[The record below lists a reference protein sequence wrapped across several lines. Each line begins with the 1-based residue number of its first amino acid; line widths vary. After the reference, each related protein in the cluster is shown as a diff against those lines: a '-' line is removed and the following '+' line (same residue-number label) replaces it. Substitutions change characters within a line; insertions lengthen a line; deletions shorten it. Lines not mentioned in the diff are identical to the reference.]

1 MGVATHIKSPL
12 GIAFAVAA
20 SILFLFWRGTPGRLN
35 GRDGLPGFLLMLLVI
50 AAWLGMLYLEGH
62 QDYLRDM
69 LGTQLAGRVLEGG
82 HHAEPWWYY
91 LAAIPIIWAPWVL
104 IILFVNWFAALRGI
118 PAAWKSRRENGGSS
132 WLWIWFFSGAAMLSC
147 VQAKMAVYAL
157 PLLAPLAVLTGRS
170 LLRLTPGRS
179 RCFFSL
185 VSTLLALLGLAL
197 VLVDVFPLLRPYIGG
212 FLPPVPAMI
221 DPWLNA
227 LDGTMYMG
235 GILVL
240 LAVVPVVAV
249 PLYFITRKS
258 VPMYMSVQKSGDKM
272 VRSVQ
277 EDITGIRVIKALS
290 KTEYENKKF
299 EGVAGDLA
307 SAEFGAQRIMSLTNP
322 LTSLILNL
330 GLVGVIVTGAFLSSE
345 PGDITGFLTY
355 FTIVLNAMLGI
366 SNIFVILSRGMA
378 SASRIESV
386 LDLDETELVEE
397 LPAGDENCAVEFRD
411 VSFSYNGKED
421 NLSAVSFRLGRGQ
434 SLGIIGATGSGKT
447 TIINLL
453 MRFYDVSGGAVYV
466 DGRDVRS
473 VPADD
478 LRVKFGVVF
487 QSDFLMAAS
496 VRENIDY
503 DRGLSDDEIWRA
515 AECAQAKEFID
526 GLEGGLDY
534 DLAQKAGNLSG
545 GQKQRLLIAR
555 ALAANPEI
563 IVLDDSS
570 SALDY
575 ATDAKLRAA
584 LAREYASSAKVIVA
598 QRVSSVKN
606 CDLILVMDDGK
617 ISGKGTHE
625 ELIESCAEYRA
636 IAETQ
641 MGVAE

>member
-1 MGVATHIKSPL
+1 MKKT
-12 GIAFAVAA
+12 
-20 SILFLFWRGTPGRLN
+20 
-35 GRDGLPGFLLMLLVI
+35 
-50 AAWLGMLYLEGH
+50 
-62 QDYLRDM
+62 
-69 LGTQLAGRVLEGG
+69 LAYIRPYGG
-82 HHAEPWWYY
+82 KTA
-91 LAAIPIIWAPWVL
+91 
-104 IILFVNWFAALRGI
+104 
-118 PAAWKSRRENGGSS
+118 
-132 WLWIWFFSGAAMLSC
+132 
-147 VQAKMAVYAL
+147 
-157 PLLAPLAVLTGRS
+157 
-170 LLRLTPGRS
+170 
-179 RCFFSL
+179 
-185 VSTLLALLGLAL
+185 LAL
-197 VLVDVFPLLRPYIGG
+197 VTKFLGSVAELVLPYVLSHIIDDLIPLKDAAAIY
-212 FLPPVPAMI
+212 A
-221 DPWLNA
+221 
-227 LDGTMYMG
+227 MG
-235 GILVL
+235 GVMLFFALVALGGNIWANRLSAQVSGAMTHDIRYDLFRKTCYLKCGQVDSVTMPSLISRLTSDTYYVNRMVARTMRMGVRAPILLLGGLLFCFLLDVKLALVL
-240 LAVVPVVAV
+240 LAVVPFVGAAI
-249 PLYFITRKS
+249 FMITRKS
-258 VPMYMSVQKSGDKM
+258 VPMYMKVQKSGDNM
-272 VRSVQ
+272 VRTMQ

-290 KTEYENKKF
+290 KTEYESQRF
-299 EGVAGDLA
+299 ADVANNLA
-307 SAEFGAQRIMSLTNP
+307 STEFKAQRTMSLTNP
-322 LTSLILNL
+322 LTTLILNL
-330 GLVGVIVTGAFLSSE
+330 GLVCVIIAGAFLSGE
-345 PGDITGFLTY
+345 PGVITGFLTY

-378 SASRIESV
+378 SASRIERV

>member
-1 MGVATHIKSPL
+1 MKKT
-12 GIAFAVAA
+12 
-20 SILFLFWRGTPGRLN
+20 
-35 GRDGLPGFLLMLLVI
+35 
-50 AAWLGMLYLEGH
+50 
-62 QDYLRDM
+62 
-69 LGTQLAGRVLEGG
+69 LAYIRPYGG
-82 HHAEPWWYY
+82 KTA
-91 LAAIPIIWAPWVL
+91 
-104 IILFVNWFAALRGI
+104 
-118 PAAWKSRRENGGSS
+118 
-132 WLWIWFFSGAAMLSC
+132 
-147 VQAKMAVYAL
+147 
-157 PLLAPLAVLTGRS
+157 
-170 LLRLTPGRS
+170 
-179 RCFFSL
+179 
-185 VSTLLALLGLAL
+185 LAL
-197 VLVDVFPLLRPYIGG
+197 VTKFLGSVAELVLPYVLSHIIDDLIPLKDAAAIY
-212 FLPPVPAMI
+212 A
-221 DPWLNA
+221 
-227 LDGTMYMG
+227 MG
-235 GILVL
+235 GVMLFFALVALGGNIWANRLSAQVSGAMTHDIRYDLFRKTCYLKCGQVDSVTMPSLISRLTSDTYYVNRMVARTMRMGVRAPILLLGGLLFCFLLDVKLALVL
-240 LAVVPVVAV
+240 LAVVPFVGAAI
-249 PLYFITRKS
+249 FMITRKS
-258 VPMYMSVQKSGDKM
+258 VPMYMKVQKSGDNM
-272 VRSVQ
+272 VRTMQ

-290 KTEYENKKF
+290 KTEYESQRFADIANN
-299 EGVAGDLA
+299 LA
-307 SAEFGAQRIMSLTNP
+307 STEFKAQRTMSLTNP
-322 LTSLILNL
+322 LTTLILNL
-330 GLVGVIVTGAFLSSE
+330 GLVCVIIAGAFLSGE
-345 PGDITGFLTY
+345 PGVITGFLTY

-473 VPADD
+473 VPADE

>member
-1 MGVATHIKSPL
+1 MKKT
-12 GIAFAVAA
+12 
-20 SILFLFWRGTPGRLN
+20 
-35 GRDGLPGFLLMLLVI
+35 
-50 AAWLGMLYLEGH
+50 
-62 QDYLRDM
+62 
-69 LGTQLAGRVLEGG
+69 LAYIRPYGG
-82 HHAEPWWYY
+82 KTA
-91 LAAIPIIWAPWVL
+91 
-104 IILFVNWFAALRGI
+104 
-118 PAAWKSRRENGGSS
+118 
-132 WLWIWFFSGAAMLSC
+132 
-147 VQAKMAVYAL
+147 
-157 PLLAPLAVLTGRS
+157 
-170 LLRLTPGRS
+170 
-179 RCFFSL
+179 
-185 VSTLLALLGLAL
+185 LAL
-197 VLVDVFPLLRPYIGG
+197 VTKFLGSVAELVLPYVLSHIIDDLIPLKDAAAIY
-212 FLPPVPAMI
+212 A
-221 DPWLNA
+221 
-227 LDGTMYMG
+227 MG
-235 GILVL
+235 GIMLFFALVALGGNIWANRLSAQVSGAMTHDIRYDLFRKTCYLKCGQVDSVTMPSLISRLTSDTYYVNRMVARTMRMGVRAPILLLGGLLFCFLLDVKLALVL
-240 LAVVPVVAV
+240 LAVVPFVGAAI
-249 PLYFITRKS
+249 FMITRKS
-258 VPMYMSVQKSGDKM
+258 VPMYMKVQKSGDNM
-272 VRSVQ
+272 VRTMQ
-277 EDITGIRVIKALS
+277 EDITGIRVIKTLS
-290 KTEYENKKF
+290 KTEYESQRF
-299 EGVAGDLA
+299 ADVANNLA
-307 SAEFGAQRIMSLTNP
+307 STEFKAQRTMSLTNP
-322 LTSLILNL
+322 LTTLILNL
-330 GLVGVIVTGAFLSSE
+330 GLVCVIIAGAFLSGE
-345 PGDITGFLTY
+345 PGVITGFLTY

-473 VPADD
+473 VPADE

>member
-1 MGVATHIKSPL
+1 MKKT
-12 GIAFAVAA
+12 
-20 SILFLFWRGTPGRLN
+20 
-35 GRDGLPGFLLMLLVI
+35 
-50 AAWLGMLYLEGH
+50 
-62 QDYLRDM
+62 
-69 LGTQLAGRVLEGG
+69 LAYIRPYGG
-82 HHAEPWWYY
+82 KTA
-91 LAAIPIIWAPWVL
+91 
-104 IILFVNWFAALRGI
+104 
-118 PAAWKSRRENGGSS
+118 
-132 WLWIWFFSGAAMLSC
+132 
-147 VQAKMAVYAL
+147 
-157 PLLAPLAVLTGRS
+157 
-170 LLRLTPGRS
+170 
-179 RCFFSL
+179 
-185 VSTLLALLGLAL
+185 LAL
-197 VLVDVFPLLRPYIGG
+197 VTKFLGSVAELVLPYVLSHIIDDLIPLKDAAAIY
-212 FLPPVPAMI
+212 A
-221 DPWLNA
+221 
-227 LDGTMYMG
+227 MG
-235 GILVL
+235 GVMLFFALVALGGNIWANRLSAQVSGAMTHDIRYDLFRKTCYLKCGQVDSVTMPSLISRLTSDTYYVNRMVARTMRMGVRAPILLLGGLLFCFLLDVKLALVL
-240 LAVVPVVAV
+240 LAVVPFVGAAI
-249 PLYFITRKS
+249 FMITRKS
-258 VPMYMSVQKSGDKM
+258 VPMYMKVQKSGDNM
-272 VRSVQ
+272 VRTMQ

-290 KTEYENKKF
+290 KTEYESQRF
-299 EGVAGDLA
+299 ADVANNLA
-307 SAEFGAQRIMSLTNP
+307 STEFKAQRTMSLTNP
-322 LTSLILNL
+322 LTTLILNL
-330 GLVGVIVTGAFLSSE
+330 GLVCVIIAGAFLSGE
-345 PGDITGFLTY
+345 PGVITGFLTY

-434 SLGIIGATGSGKT
+434 SLGIIGGTGSGKT

-473 VPADD
+473 VPADE

>member
-1 MGVATHIKSPL
+1 MKKT
-12 GIAFAVAA
+12 
-20 SILFLFWRGTPGRLN
+20 
-35 GRDGLPGFLLMLLVI
+35 
-50 AAWLGMLYLEGH
+50 
-62 QDYLRDM
+62 
-69 LGTQLAGRVLEGG
+69 LAYIRPYGG
-82 HHAEPWWYY
+82 KTA
-91 LAAIPIIWAPWVL
+91 
-104 IILFVNWFAALRGI
+104 
-118 PAAWKSRRENGGSS
+118 
-132 WLWIWFFSGAAMLSC
+132 
-147 VQAKMAVYAL
+147 
-157 PLLAPLAVLTGRS
+157 
-170 LLRLTPGRS
+170 
-179 RCFFSL
+179 
-185 VSTLLALLGLAL
+185 LAL
-197 VLVDVFPLLRPYIGG
+197 VTKFLGSVAELVLPYVLSHIIDDLIPLKDAAAIY
-212 FLPPVPAMI
+212 A
-221 DPWLNA
+221 
-227 LDGTMYMG
+227 MG
-235 GILVL
+235 GVMLFFALVALGGNIWANRLSAQVSGAMTHDIRYDLFRKTCYLKCGQVDSVTMPSLISRLTSDTYYVNRMVARTMRMGVRAPILLLGGLLFCFLLDVKLALVL
-240 LAVVPVVAV
+240 LAVVPFVGAAI
-249 PLYFITRKS
+249 FMITRKS
-258 VPMYMSVQKSGDKM
+258 VPMYMKVQKSGDNM
-272 VRSVQ
+272 VRTMQ

-290 KTEYENKKF
+290 KTEYESQRF
-299 EGVAGDLA
+299 ADVANNLA
-307 SAEFGAQRIMSLTNP
+307 STEFKAQRTMSLTNP
-322 LTSLILNL
+322 LTTLILNL
-330 GLVGVIVTGAFLSSE
+330 GLVCVIIAGAFLSGE
-345 PGDITGFLTY
+345 PGVITGFLTY

-473 VPADD
+473 VPADE

>member
-1 MGVATHIKSPL
+1 MKKT
-12 GIAFAVAA
+12 
-20 SILFLFWRGTPGRLN
+20 
-35 GRDGLPGFLLMLLVI
+35 
-50 AAWLGMLYLEGH
+50 
-62 QDYLRDM
+62 
-69 LGTQLAGRVLEGG
+69 LAYIRPYGG
-82 HHAEPWWYY
+82 KTA
-91 LAAIPIIWAPWVL
+91 
-104 IILFVNWFAALRGI
+104 
-118 PAAWKSRRENGGSS
+118 
-132 WLWIWFFSGAAMLSC
+132 
-147 VQAKMAVYAL
+147 
-157 PLLAPLAVLTGRS
+157 
-170 LLRLTPGRS
+170 
-179 RCFFSL
+179 
-185 VSTLLALLGLAL
+185 LAL
-197 VLVDVFPLLRPYIGG
+197 VTKFLGSVAELVLPYVLSHIIDDLIPLKDAAAIY
-212 FLPPVPAMI
+212 A
-221 DPWLNA
+221 
-227 LDGTMYMG
+227 MG
-235 GILVL
+235 GVMLFFALVALGGNIWANRLSAQVSGAMTHDIRYDLFRKTCYLKCGQVDSVTMPSLISRLTSDTYYVNRMVARTMRMGVRAPILLLGGLLFCFLLDVKLALVL
-240 LAVVPVVAV
+240 LAVVPFVGAAI
-249 PLYFITRKS
+249 FMITRKS
-258 VPMYMSVQKSGDKM
+258 VPMYMKVQKSGDNM
-272 VRSVQ
+272 VRTMQ

-290 KTEYENKKF
+290 KTEYESQRFADIANN
-299 EGVAGDLA
+299 LA
-307 SAEFGAQRIMSLTNP
+307 STEFKAQRTMSLTNP
-322 LTSLILNL
+322 LTTLILNL
-330 GLVGVIVTGAFLSSE
+330 GLVCVIIAGAFLSGE
-345 PGDITGFLTY
+345 PGVITGFLTY